1 MNKKQLILASS
12 ALLLGGAFVYKTVNK
27 GVDIKSMDQKANP
40 RNDFNQFANG
50 SWMKDNPIPSTEG
63 RWTSFNVLA
72 ERNYDLLR
80 TILETAA
87 ADKAAPAGSS
97 RQKVGDFYR
106 IAMDTIKLE
115 KEGYGPIRADFD
127 AIAALTNGSDV
138 VRLLGKMHRKGLPAL
153 FGFGVN
159 ADVKQS
165 DVYACYVSQSGLGL
179 PDRDYYLK
187 EDEKS
192 KKFRD
197 EYVTHITN
205 MFKLCGVS
213 EADAMQAAKD
223 VMTFET
229 DLAKASMTRVERRD
243 PDKTYN
249 KKTVDELKAAYPAIN
264 WEAYF
269 EETGLKQ
276 KNPSYFIVGQPL
288 FFNEVNQKLNNT
300 SITVWRSYLKWKT
313 ISATS
318 GYLND
323 ALGAEAFRFYS
334 TVLTGTKEQKP
345 RWKRT
350 VNAANGSIGEL
361 VAQEYV
367 KVAFSEES
375 KKRINEMVDN
385 LREAFKMR
393 IQNLDWMS
401 AETKTK
407 ALEKLA
413 SFNRKLGY
421 PDKWTDYSRLEIKY
435 DSYLANYYRA
445 STFDFDENVNKF
457 GKPIDKLEWNMLP
470 QTVNAY
476 YNPLMNEIV
485 FPAAIMQPPFF
496 DPNVDDAVNYGA
508 IGAVIGHEFSHGF
521 DDKGSK
527 FDASGNLNNWWSE
540 DDKKKFEARTRIM
553 INQYNAYKVEDSL
566 TVNGELTLGENIA
579 DFAGLTVAY
588 DAYMLSL
595 KGKEEKKI
603 DGFTPQQRFFIGF
616 AQVWRA
622 NTRDEFLRQQVLTD
636 PHSPARF
643 RVLGPLSNMPQFYEA
658 FNVKKGDGM
667 YREDSVRVKIW

>member
-12 ALLLGGAFVYKTVNK
+12 ALLFGGAFVYKAVK
-27 GVDIKSMDQKANP
+27 GVDIKSMDKKANP
-40 RNDFNQFANG
+40 RNDFNQYANG
-50 SWMKDNPIPSTEG
+50 NWMKENPIPATEG

-72 ERNYDLLR
+72 ERNYELLR

-87 ADKAAPAGSS
+87 SDQTAPAGSS

-106 IAMDTIKLE
+106 IAMDTVKLE
-115 KEGYGPIRADFD
+115 GEGYEPLRYDLTS
-127 AIAALTNGSDV
+127 IALLIDQKDV
-138 VRLLGKMHRKGLPAL
+138 VNHIGKMHRKGIPAL
-153 FGFGVN
+153 FGFGVSP
-159 ADVKQS
+159 DVKKS
-165 DVYACYVSQSGLGL
+165 DTYACYVSQSGLGL

-187 EDEKS
+187 DDEKS

-197 EYVTHITN
+197 EYIIHIAN
-205 MFKLCGVS
+205 MFKLCGTPES
-213 EADAMQAAKD
+213 EANQAAKEILA
-223 VMTFET
+223 FET
-229 DLAKASMTRVERRD
+229 DLAKASMSRVERRD

-249 KKTVDELKAAYPAIN
+249 KKSIAELKAAYPVIN
-264 WEAYF
+264 WDGYF
-269 EETGLKQ
+269 EQTGLNK
-276 KNPSYFIVGQPL
+276 KNPSYMIVGQPL
-288 FFNEVNQKLNNT
+288 FFDEVNQKLNTT
-300 SITVWRSYLKWKT
+300 SIYVWRNYLKWKT

-318 GYLND
+318 SYLNN
-323 ALGAEAFRFYS
+323 AISAESFRFYS

-350 VNAANGSIGEL
+350 VNASNNLIGEL

-367 KVAFSEES
+367 KVAFSEDS
-375 KKRINEMVDN
+375 KKRLNEMVDN
-385 LREAFKMR
+385 LRAAFKVR
-393 IQNLDWMS
+393 IENLDWMS

-421 PDKWTDYSRLEIKY
+421 PDKWTDYTALEITR

-445 STFDFDENVNKF
+445 NTFDFNDNVNKL
-457 GKPIDKLEWNMLP
+457 GKPIDRQEWSMLP

-476 YNPLMNEIV
+476 YSPLMNEIV

-496 DPNVDDAVNYGA
+496 DPEADDAVNYGA

-527 FDASGNLNNWWSE
+527 FDASGNLNNWWTE
-540 DDKKKFEARTRIM
+540 DDKKKFEARTKVM
-553 INQYNAYKVEDSL
+553 VNQYNAYKVEDSL
-566 TVNGELTLGENIA
+566 SVNGELTLGENIA

-588 DAYMLSL
+588 DAYMLSI
-595 KGKEEKKI
+595 KGKEQKKI

-622 NTRDEFLRQQVLTD
+622 NTREEFLRQQVLTD
-636 PHSPARF
+636 PHSPAKF
-643 RVLGPLSNMPQFYEA
+643 RVLGPLSNMPQFYKA